1 MSHES
6 LERAKAVQDDEYM
19 TYYKDVE
26 EELKHYDFSG
36 KTVFCPCDNRKSSFY
51 KYFRDNFDRLG
62 LKELI
67 ISIKDIPRC
76 AVWQHYNKN
85 DGLWIHVYKEGDGDF
100 RHWET
105 RKLLERC
112 DVIVTNPPFSLFR
125 EFFRWCAGS
134 GKEYLI
140 LGPLAAVGYRIVFD
154 EIKAGNCSCGINKNR
169 RLKFYRTDSQEDR
182 ITEGGLECVW
192 LTNMKNDGIG
202 KKKLADLNL
211 MNMLEQIL
219 YNKALSR
226 ALNRKYGAI
235 DYPVYDNYPA
245 IEVPVLSGIP
255 LDYEGVMG
263 VPITILKYY
272 EPDKIELVKVT
283 DPHLQGKN
291 VFKRIFIR
299 WKKH

>member
-6 LERAKAVQDDEYM
+6 LVRAKDAQNDEYM

-36 KTVFCPCDNRKSSFY
+36 KAVFCPCDNRKSSFY
-51 KYFRDNFDRLG
+51 KYFQDNFDRLG

-125 EFFRWCAGS
+125 EFFRYCLAG
-134 GKEYLI
+134 GKEFLF
-140 LGPLAAVGYRIVFD
+140 LAPESALSYRITFD
-154 EIKAGNCSCGINKNR
+154 AFKSGECSTGINEVRWFERKDGKEDNATKNGV
-169 RLKFYRTDSQEDR
+169 YC
-182 ITEGGLECVW
+182 IW
-192 LTNMKNDGIG
+192 LTNMQSDGLG

-211 MNMLEQIL
+211 MNELEQIL
-219 YNKALSR
+219 YNKALIR
-226 ALNRKYGAI
+226 ALNRKYGVV

-255 LDYEGVMG
+255 LDCEGVMG

-272 EPDKIELVKVT
+272 DPDKIELIKVT
-283 DPHLQGKN
+283 DPDLQGKH

-299 WKKH
+299 WRRHW